1 MSGKSHPD
9 TSTVS
14 PEERGNPEG
23 RDFSSLPV
31 DYEKRE
37 SDKSR
42 RGELLSIMNFW
53 AMSYDSN
60 YNLAE
65 QNSGVCPG

>member
-1 MSGKSHPD
+1 MGTSGQSHPD
-9 TSTVS
+9 TSTFS

-23 RDFSSLPV
+23 GDFSSLPV

-42 RGELLSIMNFW
+42 RGELLAIRN
-53 AMSYDSN
+53 ACQKP
-60 YNLAE
+60 L
-65 QNSGVCPG
+65 